1 MSIANPPTEA
11 DLARFVYDEARLLD
25 TRRYDA
31 WYDLFAEDG
40 TYWVPLTPGQPDPV
54 NHTSLAYE
62 DRFLL
67 QLRIERFKTP
77 NAHAQHPPSRCLHVL
92 QRPEVE
98 SYDPEANSYVTR
110 TPFLY
115 TEARGDEQ
123 QIYAATAYHHLRVED
138 GALKIRQKRVDIL
151 NSDAALPS
159 IQLFL

>member
-11 DLARFVYDEARLLD
+11 DLVRFVTDEARLLD
-25 TRRYDA
+25 TRQYEE
-31 WYDLFAEDG
+31 WYALFAEDG
-40 TYWVPLTPGQPDPV
+40 YYWVPLTPGQPDPV

-67 QLRIERFKTP
+67 RLRIERFKTP

-92 QRPEVE
+92 QRPDVE
-98 SYDPEANSYVTR
+98 TRDPQANRYVTR

-115 TEARGDEQ
+115 TETRGDEQ
-123 QIYAATAYHHLRVED
+123 QIYAATAFHYLRVED
-138 GALKIRQKRVDIL
+138 GALKIVLKRVDIL